1 KEKKARV
8 EDALNATRAAVEEGI
23 VPGGGVALIRA
34 IKDVDAFKGADTE
47 EQAGVRI
54 VKRVLEEPLRGIAG
68 NAGWDGSI
76 VVGKVSEQKG
86 SNGFDAGKLEYCDM
100 IAAGIIDPA
109 KVTRSAML
117 NASSVAGLLLTTEAL
132 IADKPE
138 PPAGGAGGGGGA
150 PGAGLPSVGGMMGGM
165 GAGMGGGMM

>member
-1 KEKKARV
+1 
-8 EDALNATRAAVEEGI
+8 AVEEGI
-23 VPGGGVALIRA
+23 VAGGGVSLIRA
-34 IKDVDAFKGADTE
+34 IKDVEAFKGADVE
-47 EQAGVRI
+47 EGAGVRI
-54 VKRVLEEPLRGIAG
+54 IKKVLEEPLRGIAG

-86 SNGFDAGKLEYCDM
+86 SNGFDAAKLEYCDL

-109 KVTRSAML
+109 KVTRYAMI

-138 PPAGGAGGGGGA
+138 PPAGDAGGG
-150 PGAGLPSVGGMMGGM
+150 GAGLPSVGGMMGGM
-165 GAGMGGGMM
+165 GGGMM